1 MFENVRY
8 LSAIYNVTQQQNRL
22 DEAVRSLRTDFL
34 ENVVGRIVSQ
44 LFSKVIESCRA
55 TFEIYFYLF
64 RTFQE
69 KDKLWRYSVVLWI
82 WFLTEPHRMMHAI
95 DEVKKAAAGVIRPGG
110 GLQRK

>member
-44 LFSKVIESCRA
+44 LLSKVIESCRA
-55 TFEIYFYLF
+55 TILNLLLF
-64 RTFQE
+64 ISDVSG
-69 KDKLWRYSVVLWI
+69 K
-82 WFLTEPHRMMHAI
+82 
-95 DEVKKAAAGVIRPGG
+95 G
-110 GLQRK
+110 

>member
-44 LFSKVIESCRA
+44 HFSNVIE
-55 TFEIYFYLF
+55 YLF